1 VKPSNIIM
9 GPIPRLIDLSV
20 AKATERAHATN
31 GFVGTDAYMSP
42 EQADPA
48 LWPTIG
54 SRSDTWGLGATLY
67 QAVAKR
73 LPYGRGRHEATGAE
87 RFPQLVE
94 EPLTLDPSRHSPG
107 LSETVMSTL
116 QRDPARR
123 PSVTALFDRFDQL
136 AAEAGVGK
144 VRFR

>member
-1 VKPSNIIM
+1 H
-9 GPIPRLIDLSV
+9 L
-20 AKATERAHATN
+20 TN
-31 GFVGTDAYMSP
+31 GFVGTDAFMSP

-54 SRSDTWGLGATLY
+54 PRSDTWGLGATLY

-87 RFPQLVE
+87 RFPQLSE
-94 EPLTLDPSRHSPG
+94 EPTLLDPNRHSPG
-107 LSETVMSTL
+107 LSEVMMSTL
-116 QRDPARR
+116 RRDPGSR
-123 PSVTALFDRFDQL
+123 PSVIELFDRFDEL